1 MSSMELE
8 LINGWLSNGTPEEI
22 ILGALREAI
31 YNGVNNFRYIDKII
45 YEWEKKG
52 FKTMDDVNNYLESN
66 RKDKKSNKLRKEEEN
81 ILDYDWLG

>member
-1 MSSMELE
+1 M
-8 LINGWLSNGTPEEI
+8 
-22 ILGALREAI
+22 
-31 YNGVNNFRYIDKII
+31 NNFRYIDKII

-66 RKDKKSNKLRKEEEN
+66 RKDKKSSKLRKEEEN